1 MCSKFILTLSKYL
14 VLYISV
20 ILLNVLLAKKAF
32 LQKVILKLK
41 SYLLKEKQKQRR
53 ERERKKER
61 ERGRRGERKKGRER
75 ERIFWPITR

>member
-41 SYLLKEKQKQRR
+41 SLKEKQKQRR

-61 ERGRRGERKKGRER
+61 ERGRRGEGEKGRER